1 MSEEQ
6 TLTMEEPQ
14 NTEVLSEEEQDSLKV
29 GEEMEAQQEQ
39 LLAGKYKNAEDL
51 ENAYIEL
58 QKKLGEPR
66 EEVTNVS
73 EETSEP
79 QAQEEEETKEEEPK
93 DTESS
98 VLNTLWDQRNN
109 EEGFSQ
115 ETLKELSSTNPGELA
130 KEYLR
135 YRNANQPQKLTDESI
150 SQLMDSAGG
159 EEQYNRIVGWAKNNL
174 SDQEQRMYDTVVDR
188 GDPLACYFALQALKS
203 RYTDAVGTDG
213 RKLTCKPPSSSGDV
227 FKSQAEMVKAMED
240 DRYNDDPAY
249 RQAIMEKLE
258 RSNINF

>member
-1 MSEEQ
+1 MAE
-6 TLTMEEPQ
+6 TLTMNETPADNPEFTPEEM
-14 NTEVLSEEEQDSLKV
+14 DSLKV

-213 RKLTCKPPSSSGDV
+213 RMLTGKPPSSSGDV